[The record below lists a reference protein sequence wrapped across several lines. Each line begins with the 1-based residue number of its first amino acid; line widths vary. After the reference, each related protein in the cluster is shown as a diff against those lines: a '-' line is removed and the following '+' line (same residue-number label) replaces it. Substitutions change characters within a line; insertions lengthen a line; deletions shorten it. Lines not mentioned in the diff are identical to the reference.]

1 MYLCILEVKK
11 KGGLIMARPIRET
24 PVLYGKAAR
33 RFEKAMREV
42 KPYSKEKRELM
53 RKEYEE
59 FRRKLAFKV

>member
-1 MYLCILEVKK
+1 
-11 KGGLIMARPIRET
+11 MARPIRET
-24 PVLYGKAAR
+24 PILYGKDAR